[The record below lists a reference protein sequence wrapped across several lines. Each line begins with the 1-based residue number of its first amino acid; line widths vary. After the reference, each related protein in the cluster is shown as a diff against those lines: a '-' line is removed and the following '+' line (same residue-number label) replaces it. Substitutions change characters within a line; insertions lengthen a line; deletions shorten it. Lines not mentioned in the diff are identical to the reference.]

1 MMLFFSS
8 KTHGITIREL
18 DQPLLVHK
26 PKEKLMPPGRVSW
39 ARRSTGCS
47 GLLQPL
53 GRAGTPSPWNA
64 DGACPS
70 LQCQLDL
77 VLLVPELTFL
87 TGLSDLRKNSRMLK
101 VRACLIPFFPKDL

>member
-1 MMLFFSS
+1 
-8 KTHGITIREL
+8 
-18 DQPLLVHK
+18 
-26 PKEKLMPPGRVSW
+26 MPQGGVSR

-53 GRAGTPSPWNA
+53 GTAGIPSPWNA

-70 LQCQLDL
+70 LQRQLDL

-101 VRACLIPFFPKDL
+101 VRARLIPSSQLSRGFGRSLKPSLTPLGVPWCRT